1 MSESIFFIYSKL
13 KKSSSLFIEFFYYS
27 FFSLFAKQTEKYL
40 FFFSCFA
47 FFILKRINRL
57 FILFL
62 FYLCKLRKNIIFNFF
77 IYIKKT
83 SWGFNPN
90 PLFYCEIKNFH
101 YYAMKKVVRLAPK
114 TLLVLKFIF
123 FKILKFYPEV
133 LIMIIIIYKIIYFIA
148 SAIISG
154 IIYDYSTPILNNI
167 KSFLI
172 NIFNKFN
179 SK

>member
-62 FYLCKLRKNIIFNFF
+62 FNLYASSGKILFLIFF

-90 PLFYCEIKNFH
+90 PLFYYEIKNFH

-123 FKILKFYPEV
+123 F
-133 LIMIIIIYKIIYFIA
+133 
-148 SAIISG
+148 
-154 IIYDYSTPILNNI
+154 
-167 KSFLI
+167 
-172 NIFNKFN
+172 
-179 SK
+179 